1 METANTRCTIK
12 NVRLTYM
19 HLLEARAAAIGAEP
33 KFSLTMLIAKTDEEN
48 VNAVK
53 ASIKAAIAKKYG
65 ETKPPKG
72 MRNPLRDGDEVDAE
86 TGERVKGDEFAGHYY
101 ISASNKKA
109 IKPIV
114 GKAKAEAKAEHLVNG
129 YHGCVGVNFY
139 AYDAA
144 GNRGVAAGLND
155 LWITKKGEPLAG
167 GGTDWGNIEAEDF
180 GSAGLE
186 GLTDGEDVF
195 Q

>member
-86 TGERVKGDEFAGHYY
+86 TGDRVKGDEFAGQFY

-109 IKPIV
+109 IRPIV
-114 GKAKAEAKAEHLVNG
+114 GKSKAEAKAEHLVNG

-144 GNRGVAAGLND
+144 GNKGVAAGLND
-155 LWITKKGEPLAG
+155 LWITKKGDPLAG
-167 GGTDWGNIEAEDF
+167 SGTDWGDIEADDF

-186 GLTDGEDVF
+186 GLTDGADVF
-195 Q
+195 A

>member
-1 METANTRCTIK
+1 MENATTRCTIK
-12 NVRLTYM
+12 NVRLNYM

-33 KFSLTMLIAKTDEEN
+33 KFSLTMMIAKTDEDN
-48 VNAVK
+48 INAVK

-72 MRNPLRDGDEVDAE
+72 MRNPLRD
-86 TGERVKGDEFAGHYY
+86 K
-101 ISASNKKA
+101 
-109 IKPIV
+109 
-114 GKAKAEAKAEHLVNG
+114 
-129 YHGCVGVNFY
+129 
-139 AYDAA
+139 
-144 GNRGVAAGLND
+144 GVAAGLND
-155 LWITKKGEPLAG
+155 LWITKKGEALAG